1 MFAQTLSKVIE
12 RKNLESAEMEE
23 AMEALVEGSVP
34 PVQTAAFLAALR
46 AKGETKE
53 EIGGA
58 VRLLLR
64 KARRVPARRELL
76 MDNCGTGGDCMR
88 GRPANICEETAK
100 ASAPLSLREGSH
112 CPSPSANAVL
122 SKGTFNISTA
132 AAFVAAGGGIPMAKH
147 GNRAVSSKCG
157 AADVAEAL
165 GAEMPDSP
173 ERAVSCL
180 DAAGLVLLFAPHFH
194 PILRNVAEIRKNLG
208 VRTIFN
214 ILGPLLNPAPLTHQ
228 VMGVFDPGMAPLLAD
243 VLLGLGRERG
253 MVISGHGGFDE
264 LSLSGP
270 NRVVLFSEEGV
281 TETVVTPEEAGL
293 VRRDDDELAG
303 GTATENAVIIED
315 VLAGKKGPAR
325 DVVLLNASAV
335 FMVSGM
341 ASNWKEGVALA
352 SESIDSGRAAEVL
365 EKIRSFSQQREDAI
379 LRSA

>member
-34 PVQTAAFLAALR
+34 PVQTAAFLTALR

-76 MDNCGTGGDCMR
+76 MDNGGTGGDC
-88 GRPANICEETAK
+88 G
-100 ASAPLSLREGSH
+100 
-112 CPSPSANAVL
+112 
-122 SKGTFNISTA
+122 GTFNISTA

-165 GAEMPDSP
+165 GAEMPDTP
-173 ERAVSCL
+173 ERAASCL

-194 PILRNVAEIRKNLG
+194 PILRNVAEIRKSLG

-228 VMGVFDPGMAPLLAD
+228 VMGVFDPGMAPLVAN
-243 VLLGLGRERG
+243 VLLALGRDRG

-270 NRVVLFSEEGV
+270 NRLVLFSEEGV
-281 TETVVTPEEAGL
+281 REAVITPEEAGL
-293 VRRDDDELAG
+293 ARRGDDEFLG
-303 GTATENAVIIED
+303 GTATENAAIIED
-315 VLAGKKGPAR
+315 ILAGKKGGPR

-335 FMVSGM
+335 FLVSGM
-341 ASNWKEGVALA
+341 ASSWKEGVALA

-365 EKIRSFSQQREDAI
+365 EKIRSFSQQREDVI
-379 LRSA
+379 PRSA

>member
-34 PVQTAAFLAALR
+34 PVQTAAFLTALR

-76 MDNCGTGGDCMR
+76 MDNCGTGGDC
-88 GRPANICEETAK
+88 G
-100 ASAPLSLREGSH
+100 
-112 CPSPSANAVL
+112 
-122 SKGTFNISTA
+122 GTFNISTA

-165 GAEMPDSP
+165 GAEMPDTP
-173 ERAVSCL
+173 ERAASCL

-194 PILRNVAEIRKNLG
+194 PILRNVAEIRKSLG

-228 VMGVFDPGMAPLLAD
+228 VMGVFDPGMAPLLAN
-243 VLLGLGRERG
+243 VLLALGRDRG

-270 NRVVLFSEEGV
+270 NRLVLFSEEGV
-281 TETVVTPEEAGL
+281 REAVITPEEAGL
-293 VRRDDDELAG
+293 ARRGDGEFLG
-303 GTATENAVIIED
+303 GTATENAAIIED
-315 VLAGKKGPAR
+315 ILAGKKGGPR

-335 FMVSGM
+335 FLVSGM
-341 ASNWKEGVALA
+341 ASSWKEGVALA

-365 EKIRSFSQQREDAI
+365 EKIRSFSQQREDVI
-379 LRSA
+379 PRSA

>member
-23 AMEALVEGSVP
+23 AMEALVEGNVP
-34 PVQTAAFLAALR
+34 AVQTAAFLAALR

-76 MDNCGTGGDCMR
+76 MDNCGTGGDCIRR
-88 GRPANICEETAK
+88 GPTNITEATAK
-100 ASAPLSLREGSH
+100 ASAPLREVSS
-112 CPSPSANAVL
+112 CPLQSANAFVP
-122 SKGTFNISTA
+122 KGTFNISTA

-157 AADVAEAL
+157 GADVAEAL
-165 GAEMPDSP
+165 GAEMPDTP
-173 ERAVSCL
+173 ERAASCL

-228 VMGVFDPGMAPLLAD
+228 VMGVFDPDMAPLLAN
-243 VLLGLGRERG
+243 VLLALGRERG

-270 NRVVLFSEEGV
+270 NRLVLFSEEGV
-281 TETVVTPEEAGL
+281 REAVITPEEAGL
-293 VRRDDDELAG
+293 ARRGDDELSG
-303 GTATENAVIIED
+303 GTATENAAIIED
-315 VLAGKKGPAR
+315 ILAGKKGAAR

-335 FMVSGM
+335 FLVSGM
-341 ASNWKEGVALA
+341 ASSWKEGVALA

-365 EKIRSFSQQREDAI
+365 EKIRSFSQQREDVI
-379 LRSA
+379 PRSA

>member
-23 AMEALVEGSVP
+23 AMEALVEGSVS

-46 AKGETKE
+46 SKGETKE

-64 KARRVPARRELL
+64 KARTVPARRTLL
-76 MDNCGTGGDCMR
+76 MDNCGTGGDC
-88 GRPANICEETAK
+88 
-100 ASAPLSLREGSH
+100 
-112 CPSPSANAVL
+112 
-122 SKGTFNISTA
+122 KGTFNISTA

-147 GNRAVSSKCG
+147 GNRAVSGKCG

-228 VMGVFDPGMAPLLAD
+228 VMGVFDPDMAPLVAD
-243 VLLGLGRERG
+243 VLLALGRERG
-253 MVISGHGGFDE
+253 MVISGYGGFDE
-264 LSLSGP
+264 LSLGGP

-281 TETVVTPEEAGL
+281 KEAVVTPEEAGL

-303 GTATENAVIIED
+303 GTATENAAIIEN

-325 DVVLLNASAV
+325 DVALLNASAV
-335 FMVSGM
+335 FLVSGM
-341 ASNWKEGVALA
+341 ASGWKEGVALA

-379 LRSA
+379 PRSA